1 MTDTI
6 PWEEWRLA
14 RQARVVRLREA
25 MFRSLDEARA
35 GWEVALVEGA
45 PNSFLWHGWLF
56 RVDQIRGF
64 VFAGDPGSSS
74 GIEPPEEDD
83 IDIYAGEHQLEDI
96 GQLSTAWASLLGGY
110 QRWTLWQMPL
120 AKFFNLAV
128 VQPRVNPAFSPLF
141 WLFLAD
147 DSGPGPLW
155 DWSENMFHRVGPMIF
170 QLSEYPALVPSPAE
184 VRQAQIAFLEAGWP
198 GSTDATCA
206 GLSEEDWTRRCEASL
221 VEHQQMVD
229 DRFFDRILE
238 RIDAET
244 GGAFD

>member
-1 MTDTI
+1 
-6 PWEEWRLA
+6 
-14 RQARVVRLREA
+14 

-35 GWEVALVEGA
+35 GWEAALVNGA
-45 PNSFLWHGWLF
+45 SNSFLWHGSLF
-56 RVDQIRGF
+56 RVDRARGF
-64 VFAGDPGSSS
+64 VFAGDPGNPS
-74 GIEPPEEDD
+74 GVVPPEEDEV
-83 IDIYAGEHQLEDI
+83 DIYAGEYQLEDV
-96 GQLSTAWASLLGGY
+96 GQLSRAWASLLGGF
-110 QRWTLWQMPL
+110 QRRAVWEISL

-128 VQPRVNPAFSPLF
+128 VQPRVNPAFGPLF

-147 DSGPGPLW
+147 DSGPGPVW
-155 DWSENMFHRVGPMIF
+155 DWSENMFHRVSPMIF
-170 QLSEYPALVPSPAE
+170 QLSEHPDLVPSPAE
-184 VRQAQIAFLEAGWP
+184 VRQAQIAFLESGWP

-206 GLSEEDWTRRCEASL
+206 GLSEEDWTRRCEAMR